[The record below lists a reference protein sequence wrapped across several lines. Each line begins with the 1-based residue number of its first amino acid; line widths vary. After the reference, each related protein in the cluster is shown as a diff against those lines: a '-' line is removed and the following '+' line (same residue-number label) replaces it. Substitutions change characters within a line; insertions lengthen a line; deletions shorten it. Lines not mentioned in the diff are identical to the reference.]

1 MDKQEELRQWF
12 SIAAQ
17 DLALAEHA
25 FKTMH
30 PAPYEQICF
39 HCQQSAEKDLKGFL
53 VLNNIEPPKIHD
65 LPPLLEMCADIESSF
80 SLLTAKCTFV
90 TKYGVMPR
98 YPIELQIYENDV
110 RLALRYAKD
119 IKDFVREK
127 IGGNED
133 FAVDDGADSSELGEP

>member
-25 FKTMH
+25 FKNMY

-53 VLNNIEPPKIHD
+53 VLNDIEPSKIHD
-65 LPPLLEMCADIESSF
+65 LPPLLAMCTDKELSF
-80 SLLTAKCTFV
+80 SILSAKCAFMTR
-90 TKYGVMPR
+90 YGVMPR
-98 YPIELQIYENDV
+98 YPNELQIYEDDV
-110 RLALRYAKD
+110 KVALRYAKD
-119 IKDFVREK
+119 IKDFVQEK
-127 IGGNED
+127 IANS
-133 FAVDDGADSSELGEP
+133 ADSAKKEPC